1 MNAQLCKHIDNDD
14 YWLWLVLW
22 LVVSKVKL
30 NWGMSFIDFIGLVSL
45 TVFQSG
51 PVTSVAV
58 RLSNDVRT
66 VSLPVCVTNHLLT
79 TYEG

>member
-30 NWGMSFIDFIGLVSL
+30 SWGMSFIDFIGLVSL

-58 RLSNDVRT
+58 RLSNDVRI
-66 VSLPVCVTNHLLT
+66 SARVCYSTNHLLT